1 MSPALFQ
8 VDAFTEQPFRGN
20 PAAVCVLDTPR
31 DDAWMLAVAAE
42 MNLSETAFVVVDDAG
57 DQLPLRW
64 FTPRVE
70 VDLCGHATLATA
82 HVLWESGT
90 RSPEEPLVFATAS
103 GPLTCTVDRDETIW
117 MDFPA
122 LPSEEIGE
130 PAGLAAALG
139 ATPVRVARNRHDHL
153 VELADAGTVARSRPT
168 SSPWR
173 ASRRGRSSSPPR
185 PTTGTRKARTS
196 CRGASR
202 RASGST

>member
-1 MSPALFQ
+1 MSPALFR

-20 PAAVCVLDTPR
+20 PAAVCVISAPR

-42 MNLSETAFVVVDDAG
+42 MNLSETAFVVVDDKS

-64 FTPRVE
+64 FTRRVE

-82 HVLWESGT
+82 HVLWESAV

-153 VELADAGTVARSRPT
+153 VELADAGTVHAPGARLRRPGAY
-168 SSPWR
+168 R
-173 ASRRGRSSSPPR
+173 DAGGRRDRRGR
-185 PTTGTRKARTS
+185 
-196 CRGASR
+196 
-202 RASGST
+202 

>member
-20 PAAVCVLDTPR
+20 PAAVCVLDAPR

-42 MNLSETAFVVVDDAG
+42 MNLSETAFVVVDDEG

-122 LPSEEIGE
+122 LPSEEIEE

-153 VELADAGTVARSRPT
+153 VELADAAPCARSRPT

-173 ASRRGRSSSPPR
+173 ASRRGRSS
-185 PTTGTRKARTS
+185 
-196 CRGASR
+196 
-202 RASGST
+202 